1 MENNNVPAGNSVPE
15 DKKTL
20 CGVLAILLWFGV
32 HNFILGETYKGILKS
47 ILVLVGSWIFGIG
60 GILAGVWSIIEGIK
74 ILNGTYEVAPDK
86 WFAI

>member
-1 MENNNVPAGNSVPE
+1 MENNNVPAGNGVPE

-20 CGVLAILLWFGV
+20 CGVLAIVFWFGI
-32 HNFILGETYKGILKS
+32 HNFILGETYKGILKI
-47 ILVLVGSWIFGIG
+47 ILVVVGSWIFGIG
-60 GILAGVWSIIEGIK
+60 GILAAVWSIIEGIK